1 VSSLRRI
8 KSSKSNGALSKGPST
23 PAGKLRSSLNAIRHG
38 LCSKTTI
45 VEDDSLDGFSLLL
58 QQHLDRF
65 RPAGDVERAMIEE
78 MSAACWRQRRAW
90 SMETRLIDTQTARH
104 PEGDALDRMV
114 TVFRGLESSH
124 SLSLFNRYE
133 TRLHRLYQRSLLT
146 FVVRRSV
153 KAPNDPSPISEHLD
167 RAVKPPSP
175 EPFTASKAPD
185 SKRFRLSQPSASA
198 LSRATAASARR
209 RA

>member
-1 VSSLRRI
+1 MSSLRRI
-8 KSSKSNGALSKGPST
+8 QSSKANGALSKGPST

-45 VEDDSLDGFSLLL
+45 VEDESGERFSILM
-58 QQHLDRF
+58 QQHIDRF
-65 RPAGDVERAMIEE
+65 RPAGDVEFAMIEE
-78 MSAACWRQRRAW
+78 MSAACWRRRRAW

-114 TVFRGLESSH
+114 TVFRGPEASH
-124 SLSLFNRYE
+124 ALSLFNRYE

-146 FVVRRSV
+146 FVVRRSA
-153 KAPNDPSPISEHLD
+153 KAPNDPSPISEHLGLT
-167 RAVKPPSP
+167 VKPQSQA
-175 EPFTASKAPD
+175 TAST
-185 SKRFRLSQPSASA
+185 AS
-198 LSRATAASARR
+198 R

>member
-1 VSSLRRI
+1 MSSLRRI
-8 KSSKSNGALSKGPST
+8 QASKANGALSKGPST

-38 LCSKTTI
+38 LCSKATI
-45 VEDDSLDGFSLLL
+45 VEDDSLEGFSILL

-78 MSAACWRQRRAW
+78 MSAACWRQRKAW
-90 SMETRLIDTQTARH
+90 SMETRLIDAQAARH

-114 TVFRGLESSH
+114 TVFHGPEASH

-167 RAVKPPSP
+167 LALKPPPS
-175 EPFTASKAPD
+175 EPFAP
-185 SKRFRLSQPSASA
+185 
-198 LSRATAASARR
+198 AAARR
-209 RA
+209 RRA